1 MWTIIK
7 QEDNIMSRSYYDYL
21 SIYSFGRIKE
31 TERDIK
37 TVRQNFK
44 KEELKTELKKES
56 TEHDSNSE

>member
-1 MWTIIK
+1 
-7 QEDNIMSRSYYDYL
+7 MSRSYYDYL

-44 KEELKTELKKES
+44 KEELKIELKKES